1 MTYIF
6 LALAIVFE
14 VLGTFFIKQSQGFT
28 RLVPSLIMFVYYG
41 LSFSS
46 LTLAAKKMDVSVAY
60 PVWTGSAIALVAVMG
75 MVYFKEPSSELKV
88 ISITLISFGVIGLAL
103 GHKAYN

>member
-1 MTYIF
+1 MTYLF